1 MRIQI
6 LENAKQ
12 GFLDISGESPAMLN
26 LSISDIKD
34 VSKLSGSYSNTLQI
48 SNTKEA
54 QIILGHYF
62 DVAISQDSTVY
73 FDSRKK
79 VRVALIEDG
88 IIFQDNLIMQL
99 KEVKVSNF
107 LIVGYSVELYDD
119 VAELFNTISNKEL
132 TDLDFS
138 DGDHTLTA
146 SLIKST
152 FNKTSSNSVFKYHL
166 TANENN
172 NYNIAQ
178 FKPAIWAKHYL
189 DRIGTTN
196 GIQFN
201 LVDSDAIKFSQWLI
215 PCTRSLNQTSTE
227 PIVIEERVTDT
238 ETVSAKL
245 DNIITTEQIDALAK
259 KIICT
264 NEIYDIHGLYDN
276 VTGVYTSIGSF
287 TSGEAMRYEIDVEVE
302 LKLQNVT
309 GNNISQIGISSN
321 GNDRLRLQVSSR
333 RGSNVVSRANSGVL
347 FEVPKTLT
355 LAPYETKTIGTAST
369 TIILNCGVINQND
382 LLTQWFTMYQPTTD
396 RFNMWM
402 PPATTQPNYLMT
414 IKKVSLRIV
423 ANVDGGF
430 LTGSRIRLNNYI
442 PDKVKQ
448 SDFLKMITTLNNM
461 WAIKED
467 VNKFKLIRREEYLQG
482 GKVVDWSKKLNH
494 DNYTL
499 SPISELTNKE
509 NIYSYKED
517 KDQLN
522 EAYKNTRNEVYGQFR
537 FVFDSEHVRGQNKIE
552 IPFSPTP
559 IIKTNFNAY
568 VPAIDGMT
576 PKHNAR
582 VLIDG
587 GIMSCSPYRI
597 SETGHP
603 SLVINDGYGYCGHFD
618 NPINPA
624 LDLNFG
630 TCDFYFF
637 QRQGLTTNNM
647 FNLNWRNTCY
657 QINSGRI
664 LKGEFNLSINDIRTF
679 EFSHRV
685 FCLGQYWN
693 VNSIKVNVNRKA
705 GSEGYL
711 AIVELI
717 TATDI
722 DKVQPIK
729 GNVGGKRPN
738 PLVGAVINDSLVNG
752 AVGGFLLDL
761 VKFKN
766 TYIGG
771 GAIQVIGSN
780 NTIEQGVT
788 SALVVGDNQTITENG
803 IFTPNVNI
811 TDSGVVY
818 KFKMLDAG
826 KDVILNIGGLN
837 VNYQLV
843 DGGKDN
849 IINFGGTKDF
859 KAIDGK
865 KDEI

>member
-107 LIVGYSVELYDD
+107 LVVGYSVELYDD
-119 VAELFNTISNKEL
+119 VAELFNSISNKEL

-189 DRIGTTN
+189 ARIGATN

-201 LVDSDAIKFSQWLI
+201 LVDSDIIKFSKWLI
-215 PCTRSLNQTSTE
+215 PCSRSNYEKRAE
-227 PIVIEERVTDT
+227 PIIKAQRTIDTPTNSIKFSFTPTDIDNSAKQIIFDT
-238 ETVSAKL
+238 ETFDPS
-245 DNIITTEQIDALAK
+245 N
-259 KIICT
+259 
-264 NEIYDIHGLYDN
+264 LYN
-276 VTGVYTSIGSF
+276 TAT
-287 TSGEAMRYEIDVEVE
+287 GEAKAVATFTIANAMHYEIDLEVE
-302 LKLQNVT
+302 LKIKNNDSQMVFKDPFTFYDNQIAVEATTRKGALIKSRKTSEVLWTIDHNVVLT
-309 GNNISQIGISSN
+309 AGEERTISTKKTTLIVPCGNLTVNDLIKFYFATKPVQTSNWLFTN
-321 GNDRLRLQVSSR
+321 GNTATQQPS
-333 RGSNVVSRANSGVL
+333 
-347 FEVPKTLT
+347 FKTT
-355 LAPYETKTIGTAST
+355 VKSAS
-369 TIILNCGVINQND
+369 IRV
-382 LLTQWFTMYQPTTD
+382 
-396 RFNMWM
+396 
-402 PPATTQPNYLMT
+402 
-414 IKKVSLRIV
+414 V
-423 ANVDGGF
+423 ANVEGGF
-430 LTGSRIRLNNYI
+430 NTGNRIKLNNFI

-461 WAIKED
+461 WVIKED

-482 GKVVDWSKKLNH
+482 GKVVDWSDKLNH

-509 NIYSYKED
+509 NVYSYKED

-522 EAYKNTRNEVYGQFR
+522 EAYKSTRNEVYGQFR

-587 GIMSCSPYRI
+587 GIMTCSPYRI
-597 SETGHP
+597 SETGQP

-647 FNLNWRNTCY
+647 YNLNWRNTCY

-664 LKGEFNLSINDIRTF
+664 LKGEFNLSINDVRTF

-717 TATDI
+717 TATDV
-722 DKVQPIK
+722 DKVLPTK
-729 GNVGGKRPN
+729 GNVGGKKPN
-738 PLVGAVINDSLVNG
+738 PLVGAVIDDSFVNG
-752 AVGGFLLDL
+752 AIGGLLLDL

-766 TYIGG
+766 TYLGG

-788 SALVVGDNQTITENG
+788 NALVVGDNQTITENG

-818 KFKMLDAG
+818 KFRMLDAG
-826 KDVILNIGGLN
+826 KDVTLSFGGLS
-837 VNYQLV
+837 VGYQVV
-843 DGGKDN
+843 DAGKDN
-849 IINFGGTKDF
+849 IISFGGTKDF
-859 KAIDGK
+859 KVVDAK